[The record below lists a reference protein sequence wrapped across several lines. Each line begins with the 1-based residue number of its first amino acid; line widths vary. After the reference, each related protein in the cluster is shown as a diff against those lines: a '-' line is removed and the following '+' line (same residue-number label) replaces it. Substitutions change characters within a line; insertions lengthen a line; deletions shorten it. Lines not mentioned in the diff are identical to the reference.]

1 MHRPDDQKSDDFQ
14 SPVKI
19 RLLWQSPLFPDKIWA
34 IEFECSRKQGSQIA
48 TEQANPFDAVAE
60 MIDTIKD
67 FILNYYYQ
75 VLSWYDG
82 LTYVQQFFTL
92 FGLFAA
98 VGVAI
103 GLYLIKRA
111 AS

>member
-1 MHRPDDQKSDDFQ
+1 MG
-14 SPVKI
+14 
-19 RLLWQSPLFPDKIWA
+19 A
-34 IEFECSRKQGSQIA
+34 TGFECSRKQGSQIA
-48 TEQANPFDAVAE
+48 TKQANPFDTEAE
-60 MIDTIKD
+60 MIDTIND
-67 FILNYYYQ
+67 FILGYYYQ

-98 VGVAI
+98 VGVVI
-103 GLYLIKRA
+103 GLCLIKRA